1 MEMILGV
8 IALVLILVGLL
19 AAIGVAIRAQN

>member
-1 MEMILGV
+1 MQMIMGGV
-8 IALVLILVGLL
+8 ALVLILVFLL

>member
-1 MEMILGV
+1 MQMIMGGL
-8 IALVLILVGLL
+8 ALVLVLVFLL